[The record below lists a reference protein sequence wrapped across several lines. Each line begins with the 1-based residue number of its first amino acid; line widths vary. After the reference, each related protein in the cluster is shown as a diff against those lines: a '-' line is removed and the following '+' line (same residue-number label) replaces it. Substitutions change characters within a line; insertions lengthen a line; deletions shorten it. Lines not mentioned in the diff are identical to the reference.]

1 MVLFLLYIEPLI
13 QEMSA
18 EVYGNMY
25 VGIETI
31 KVLGYADDINF
42 VVQND
47 VERDRV
53 FAAADRFCTESNTR
67 VNLSRFAFM
76 KVFMK
81 NFKLGPQVI

>member
-1 MVLFLLYIEPLI
+1 MVLFVLYIEPLI
-13 QEMSA
+13 REMSA

-53 FAAADRFCTESNTR
+53 FAAESNTR
-67 VNLSRFAFM
+67 VNLSKSAFM
-76 KVFMK
+76 KAFMK
-81 NFKLGPQVI
+81 NFKLGLQVI